1 MPTRRSPF
9 TCRRVAGLL
18 LLLAGLVAAAVA
30 AFVLAPP
37 TSSLPLLAMR
47 VGQPAATNY
56 TDSTGP
62 LATGRFAPAVSS
74 PTDELLVVTYNL
86 RYGEAISQTI
96 AAFQAVEPLPAADF
110 ILLQEMD
117 EAGVVEIAQ
126 TLGYDYVY
134 APASVAEDGDDFGN
148 AILSRWPLSDARKII
163 LPGLHP
169 LSGQQRTTTRATARV
184 GGADVGHADVGHA
197 DVVLYSTHIEI
208 ATAPLALRTEQMAAV
223 LADVPD
229 DAAAVIIGGDFN
241 VVTGEGVATLA
252 EQYAAGQ
259 LDHATPGLGPTLTR
273 FGLRPSAADHLFTRG
288 FAVLDAG
295 VLGKVRASDHFPVWA
310 RLGFLPLTVPNYP

>member
-169 LSGQQRTTTRATARV
+169 LSGQQRTATRATARV
-184 GGADVGHADVGHA
+184 GEMDVL
-197 DVVLYSTHIEI
+197 LYSVHLEI
-208 ATAPLALRTEQMAAV
+208 ATAPPELRREQAAAV

-229 DAAAVIIGGDFN
+229 DAPAVIIGGDFN
-241 VVTGEGVATLA
+241 TIMTRGVAGLA
-252 EQYAAGQ
+252 EQAAAQDLQ
-259 LDHATPGLGPTLTR
+259 LLTAGLEPTLMR
-273 FGLRPSAADHLFTRG
+273 FGRPLARADHIVTRG
-288 FAVLDAG
+288 FERLDGGGMSG
-295 VLGKVRASDHFPVWA
+295 VSASDHFPVWA
-310 RLGFLPLTVPNYP
+310 RLR

>member
-1 MPTRRSPF
+1 MPPLIRRA
-9 TCRRVAGLL
+9 VALL
-18 LLLAGLVAAAVA
+18 VLIGLVLAALAVMA
-30 AFVLAPP
+30 ALVLTTAPG
-37 TSSLPLLAMR
+37 A
-47 VGQPAATNY
+47 VPAALALRAQLPQTENY
-56 TDSTGP
+56 SDPASP
-62 LATGRFAPAVSS
+62 LVSGRFAPAA
-74 PTDELLVVTYNL
+74 PPAPDELVAVTYNL
-86 RYGEAISQTI
+86 RYGEAISKTI
-96 AAFQAVEPLPAADF
+96 AAFQTVEPLPAADF

-117 EAGVVEIAQ
+117 EAGVVALARA
-126 TLGYDYVY
+126 LGYDYVY

-169 LSGQQRTTTRATARV
+169 LSGQQRTATRATARV
-184 GGADVGHADVGHA
+184 GDTDLL
-197 DVVLYSTHIEI
+197 LYSTHIEI
-208 ATAPLALRTEQMAAV
+208 ATAPVELRVGQMAAV

-252 EQYAAGQ
+252 EQYAAGG

-273 FGLRPSAADHLFTRG
+273 YGLRPSAADHLFTRG

-295 VLGKVRASDHFPVWA
+295 VLGEVSASDHFPVWA
-310 RLGFLPLTVPNYP
+310 RLGW